1 MTRQAFTLAVKF
13 RREMSGLNVVMEY
26 RTMASSVRALIISL
40 LYLKLLHTN
49 KRASNCTVAKP
60 VFPKEDALRFT
71 NIASLF
77 AQTGSTKEV
86 ETKKVDWEEE
96 FQRLERQLENYR
108 HVVEQQESLIE
119 VNLFEIC
126 FSIF

>member
-1 MTRQAFTLAVKF
+1 
-13 RREMSGLNVVMEY
+13 MSGLKIVMEY
-26 RTMASSVRALIISL
+26 RTMTSSVRALIISL
-40 LYLKLLHTN
+40 LNLKLLSTN
-49 KRASNCTVAKP
+49 KRASNCTDAKP
-60 VFPKEDALRFT
+60 VFPKEDALRLT

-96 FQRLERQLENYR
+96 VQRLKRQLENYR

-119 VNLFEIC
+119 VNLFEKC
-126 FSIF
+126 FSVF

>member
-1 MTRQAFTLAVKF
+1 MTRQVFTLAVKF

-26 RTMASSVRALIISL
+26 RTMASSVRALTISL
-40 LYLKLLHTN
+40 LYFKLLHTN
-49 KRASNCTVAKP
+49 KPSSNCAVAKP

>member
-1 MTRQAFTLAVKF
+1 MTRQVFTLAVKF
-13 RREMSGLNVVMEY
+13 RREMSGLNVVTEY
-26 RTMASSVRALIISL
+26 RISL

-49 KRASNCTVAKP
+49 KRASNCAVAKP

-71 NIASLF
+71 NIALLF

>member
-1 MTRQAFTLAVKF
+1 
-13 RREMSGLNVVMEY
+13 MSGLKIVIEY
-26 RTMASSVRALIISL
+26 RTMTSFVRALVISL
-40 LYLKLLHTN
+40 LNLKLLHMN
-49 KRASNCTVAKP
+49 KRGSKRTDAKP
-60 VFPKEDALRFT
+60 VFPKEDALRLT

-96 FQRLERQLENYR
+96 VQRLKRQLENYR

>member
-1 MTRQAFTLAVKF
+1 MDQIELMPNLSFQD
-13 RREMSGLNVVMEY
+13 VV
-26 RTMASSVRALIISL
+26 RL
-40 LYLKLLHTN
+40 
-49 KRASNCTVAKP
+49 
-60 VFPKEDALRFT
+60 T

-96 FQRLERQLENYR
+96 VQRLKRQLENYR

-119 VNLFEIC
+119 VNLFEKC
-126 FSIF
+126 FSVF

>member
-1 MTRQAFTLAVKF
+1 
-13 RREMSGLNVVMEY
+13 MSGLKIVMEY
-26 RTMASSVRALIISL
+26 RTMTSSVRALIISFL
-40 LYLKLLHTN
+40 NLKLLSTN
-49 KRASNCTVAKP
+49 KRASNCTDAKP
-60 VFPKEDALRFT
+60 VFPKEDALRLT

-96 FQRLERQLENYR
+96 VQRLKRQLENYR

-119 VNLFEIC
+119 VNLFEKC
-126 FSIF
+126 FSVF